1 MQKLLIDIFG
11 KETPPIIKE
20 DGVFVTS
27 EIIGTV
33 LLVSDAFLKNKENYV
48 IIASNM
54 YVAQKIYSTL
64 QSFLDTDDIIFY
76 PNDDLLFSEIL
87 SESRQFIAN
96 RIYALHESF
105 GTEKHR
111 VYITSLSGVLRPVI
125 NKETFKNKVIK
136 LKSNEQYGFKNLL
149 KTLQVLGYKRV
160 SKIDQTMQY
169 AVRGDIVD
177 FFSVNENFPT
187 RIEFFDDVI
196 ESIRSFEIS
205 TQQSVKKRDEIT
217 LLPASEFPLNEVEEK
232 RFLEDLKTL
241 YEQTENKE
249 KYKEYFSE
257 LIEAVL
263 NKKELIISRY
273 FACSKLFSE
282 TLLSYVRKPNII
294 YANYTQILSSYEV
307 LKEQADYYITK
318 SANEAKML
326 PNITL
331 YHDFNLVS
339 QHKTSKIEPFSEKQ
353 DDFIFPIYP
362 VVNIINKEDMAHVLL
377 QNIDEKNEVYLAI
390 NNKKQAEQLEK
401 FIKQNLQ
408 LKSAFQGD
416 KIKII
421 NHYFPHGFHLKN
433 KKIILF
439 TTQELFNIKR
449 QETRYNE
456 RFKQGT
462 IIRNYEQL
470 NEGDYVVHEYHGI
483 GRFIDITKRQDDKL
497 KRDYIKIQYGGEDL
511 LFIPLEQ
518 IHLIRRYSGREGIM
532 PRLHKLNSTVW
543 KKTKSRLEKRINEIA
558 EELVSTHAIR
568 LKTPGLKFPGDD
580 DFQNEFELAFPHE
593 LTPDQKQALDEIKTD
608 MEAPYVM
615 DRLLCGDVGFGKT
628 EIALRAAFKA
638 ISAGKQ
644 VVFLCPTTLLA
655 RQHFEV
661 SVDRFESFGVRIGL
675 LSRLVT
681 QKKRQETLEQFKNGE
696 IHLLIG
702 THTLLNIDFN
712 NTNVGLLIVD
722 EEQRF
727 GVEQK
732 EKIKSLKLLIDVLTL
747 SATPIPRTLQMSL
760 VGIRSLSQ
768 INTPPEER
776 MPIQTYVL
784 KRDDAVVKE
793 LIERELNRGGQ
804 VFYLHNRVQ
813 TIYHVASKIARN
825 VKNAKIGVVH
835 GQMDKNDIEDVMTK
849 FYENEIDILIATS
862 IIENG
867 IDVPNA
873 NVIIVEEADKFGLAQ
888 LYQIK
893 GRVGR
898 GNRIAYAYLLY
909 NPLKKM
915 TESATKRLQ
924 AIQEFTDLGSGYK
937 IAERDLLIRGAGDIL
952 GAEQSGFIDTVGID
966 MYLKML
972 NDAISEKKE
981 EEEPIKKVVSISGVE
996 TYIPDDYANKS
1007 EKFEIYLDISNATN
1021 VLMLRD
1027 VYKKTR
1033 DMFGPIPEALELL
1046 FRKREIELIISSRL
1060 KYIEQVKDSLTYL
1073 DIIPGT
1079 TFYEITGALK
1089 TLSDSLTTNESNI
1102 RFVTQDGKII
1112 IRMNKINNWFNEYD
1126 LVINKIV
1133 NIVREG
1139 SVKNAN

>member
-1 MQKLLIDIFG
+1 MQNLLNNIFP
-11 KETPPIIKE
+11 KKTPPIINQ

-33 LLVSDAFLKNKENYV
+33 LLVSEAYLKNQENYV
-48 IIASNM
+48 IVASNM
-54 YVAQKIYSTL
+54 YIAQKIYSSL
-64 QSFLDTDDIIFY
+64 QTFLAADDIVFY

-96 RIYALHESF
+96 RIYALMQALDQ
-105 GTEKHR
+105 TKPR
-111 VYITSLSGVLRPVI
+111 VYITSLSGILRPVI
-125 NKETFKNKVIK
+125 NRDIFEQAVLR
-136 LKSNEQYGFKNLL
+136 LKTNEEFGFKNLVKQL
-149 KTLQVLGYKRV
+149 NKLGYKRV
-160 SKIDQTMQY
+160 NKIDQTMQY

-177 FFSVNENFPT
+177 FFSVNEDFPT

-196 ESIRSFEIS
+196 ESIRTFEIA
-205 TQQSVKKRDEIT
+205 TQQSRKEVEETIV
-217 LLPASEFPLNEVEEK
+217 LPASEFALNSEQEKVFLSEIKKLFESTENNEKYRQHFNEV
-232 RFLEDLKTL
+232 
-241 YEQTENKE
+241 
-249 KYKEYFSE
+249 
-257 LIEAVL
+257 IEAVL
-263 NKKELIISRY
+263 ERKELLLSRY
-273 FACSKLFSE
+273 FANSSLFNNH
-282 TLLSYVRKPNII
+282 LLSYIDKPKLVF
-294 YANYTQILSSYEV
+294 ANYPQIMTSYDI
-307 LKEQADYYITK
+307 LMEQSAYYITK
-318 SANEAKML
+318 TANDLKML

-331 YHDFNLVS
+331 YHDFTRVLAL
-339 QHKTSKIEPFSEKQ
+339 KTVKTQTFSEKETDIHFPVNPVNNAANK
-353 DDFIFPIYP
+353 DDLVRI
-362 VVNIINKEDMAHVLL
+362 LL
-377 QNIDEKNEVYLAI
+377 QYAKEGNTIYLAV
-390 NNKKQAEQLEK
+390 NNKKQAEQIAVILQ
-401 FIKQNLQ
+401 QNEQ
-408 LKSAFQGD
+408 LNNYYSA
-416 KIKII
+416 KNIEII
-421 NHYFPHGFHLKN
+421 NNYFAHGFHLKAN
-433 KKIILF
+433 KIVIF

-470 NEGDYVVHEYHGI
+470 SEGDYVVHEYHGI
-483 GRFIDITKRQDDKL
+483 GRFIDITKRDDDKL

-518 IHLIRRYSGREGIM
+518 IHLIRKYSGRDGVV

-558 EELVSTHAIR
+558 DELISTHALR
-568 LKTPGLKFPGDD
+568 LKTPGLKFPEDD
-580 DFQNEFELAFPHE
+580 EFQNEFELAFPYE
-593 LTPDQKQALDEIKTD
+593 LTSDQRVALNEIKQD
-608 MEAPYVM
+608 MESPYVM

-644 VVFLCPTTLLA
+644 VIFLCPTTLLA

-661 SVDRFESFGVRIGL
+661 SSDRFEGFGIRIGL
-675 LSRLVT
+675 LSRLIT
-681 QKKRQETLEQFKNGE
+681 PKKRRETLEDFAKGE

-702 THTLLNIDFN
+702 THALLNIDFT

-732 EKIKSLKLLIDVLTL
+732 EKIKSLKLLVDVLTL

-784 KRDDAVVKE
+784 KRDDSVVKE

-804 VFYLHNRVQ
+804 VFYLYNRVQ
-813 TIYHVASKIARN
+813 TIYHVANKVARN

-835 GQMDKNDIEDVMTK
+835 GQMEKNDIEDVMTK
-849 FYENEIDILIATS
+849 FYENEIDVLIATS

-873 NVIIVEEADKFGLAQ
+873 NVIIVEEADRFGLAQ

-952 GAEQSGFIDTVGID
+952 GSEQSGFIDTVGID

-972 NDAISEKKE
+972 NDAISEKKGE
-981 EEEPIKKVVSISGVE
+981 DSAKQKPPSLSGVE
-996 TYIPDDYANKS
+996 AYIPDEYADKS
-1007 EKFEIYLDISNATN
+1007 EKFEIYLDISSAAT
-1021 VLMLRD
+1021 VSSLHE

-1033 DMFGPIPEALELL
+1033 DMFGPIPNTLELL
-1046 FRKREIELIISSRL
+1046 FRKREIELIISSRD
-1060 KYIEQVKDSLTYL
+1060 KYIEEVKDSLTFL
-1073 DIIPGT
+1073 DIIPGAS
-1079 TFYEITGALK
+1079 FYEIKGALK
-1089 TLSDSLTTNESNI
+1089 LLSDSLTTNESNI
-1102 RFVTQDGKII
+1102 RFVTQNGKII
-1112 IRMNKINNWFNEYD
+1112 IRMNKDNSWFKEYD
-1126 LVINKIV
+1126 IVINKIV
-1133 NIVREG
+1133 SIVREDR
-1139 SVKNAN
+1139 KNNAH